1 MAEIADRTVCSKPT
15 LYSYFPSKAE
25 LFFGAIN
32 HQLGGQVAVAYMDL
46 PSLAPE
52 EPGPVLTRLG
62 EHHIATIASPEV
74 SAFKRLIAATMTD
87 RDDAERFWELSNK
100 RLVETIEAYLI
111 GATEAGRLKVQNVRV
126 AAQHLLALFEAEVN
140 WSGPIGFPPKLTLEM
155 VRQVAERAV
164 KVFLAAYGVDCEV
177 ERR

>member
-1 MAEIADRTVCSKPT
+1 
-15 LYSYFPSKAE
+15 
-25 LFFGAIN
+25 
-32 HQLGGQVAVAYMDL
+32 
-46 PSLAPE
+46 
-52 EPGPVLTRLG
+52 
-62 EHHIATIASPEV
+62 V